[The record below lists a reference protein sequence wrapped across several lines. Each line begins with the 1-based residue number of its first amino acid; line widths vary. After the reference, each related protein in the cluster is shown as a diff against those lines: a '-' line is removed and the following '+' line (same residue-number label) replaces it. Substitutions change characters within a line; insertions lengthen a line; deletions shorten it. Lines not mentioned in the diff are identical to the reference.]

1 MNGNSLMAILILL
14 GASNLILL
22 VILLITR
29 NKDPFTEIKEKL
41 ATVDGGQQRIETALK
56 QEISRNREEM
66 NLVAKESRQELAA
79 AIRVLGDSN
88 ATRITEIGEAQKNQL
103 DSFARQLGGL
113 TEATERRL
121 ETMRATIESWIRCG
135 PLSMRNFRA
144 HLKRDWGTPLTS

>member
-29 NKDPFTEIKEKL
+29 NKDPFTEIKQKL

-88 ATRITEIGEAQKNQL
+88 ATQKKKIREDQKNKL
-103 DSFARQLGGL
+103 STFAQ
-113 TEATERRL
+113 
-121 ETMRATIESWIRCG
+121 
-135 PLSMRNFRA
+135 
-144 HLKRDWGTPLTS
+144 HLV